1 MTLFFLLT
9 GRMIRPPICVPVFA
23 TDWDRKRSYLQNK
36 IHSQVTVCT
45 HTHTHT
51 QNIIKCLCNCYRKWK
66 CICITSGISW
76 RLFMYFFYLFLQFCI
91 FLFRL
96 VKFSYQSFT
105 ARFSITF
112 ILVILLLLEY
122 LMAVFS
128 EARSIFLLT

>member
-1 MTLFFLLT
+1 MHLYNFRYKLAF
-9 GRMIRPPICVPVFA
+9 IYVF
-23 TDWDRKRSYLQNK
+23 
-36 IHSQVTVCT
+36 V
-45 HTHTHT
+45 
-51 QNIIKCLCNCYRKWK
+51 
-66 CICITSGISW
+66 
-76 RLFMYFFYLFLQFCI
+76 YLFLQFCI